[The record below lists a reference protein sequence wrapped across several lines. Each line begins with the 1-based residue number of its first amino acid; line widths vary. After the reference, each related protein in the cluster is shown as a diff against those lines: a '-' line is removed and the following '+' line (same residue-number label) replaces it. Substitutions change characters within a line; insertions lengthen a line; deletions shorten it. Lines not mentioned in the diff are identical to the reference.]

1 MATSFPWMEAAYQSA
16 MTRPVNSDQYNPDW
30 GAMKDTL
37 QVDTAGKY
45 VDWNLTADLMNRAT
59 DSEAR
64 LMTLDT
70 ANTQNLM
77 ATEYGLRSE
86 GMKLSNELS
95 KDYLKAETASDVIKI
110 GATGTA
116 QQGVQ
121 EVVNEGMWGSEAIRG
136 EATKYTA
143 DRSLDSTKVS
153 ADANKYLADQ
163 QARASIYGSDSMVKA
178 TDITAT
184 GGVAEA
190 SIGADASKYGSK
202 EAAEAQKFVATEG
215 AGAQKFSATE
225 MAGAQKYAS
234 NQEAGASRYA
244 SDAAVTQ
251 ADIGAGASRYA
262 SDAGVRQAEIGSAT
276 SRYSEDSGTTRT
288 RETLASNERSIGLS
302 GQEQRGIVETQG
314 SESRKG
320 IAAEGEEARRNLAYD
335 RAMSYRMAREGAR
348 RG

>member
-1 MATSFPWMEAAYQSA
+1 
-16 MTRPVNSDQYNPDW
+16 
-30 GAMKDTL
+30 MKDTL
-37 QVDTAGKY
+37 MVDTAGKY
-45 VDWNLTADLMNRAT
+45 VDWNLTNSLMDKAT

-64 LMTLDT
+64 LMAVDT

-95 KDYLKAETASDVIKI
+95 KDYLKAETASDVVKI

-121 EVVNEGMWGSEAIRG
+121 QVVNQGLLGSEAIRG
-136 EATKYTA
+136 QATMYSA

-163 QARASIYGSDSMVKA
+163 QARASIYGSDAGVKS

-184 GGVAEA
+184 GRVAEA

-202 EAAEAQKFVATEG
+202 EAAEAQKFVASEG
-215 AGAQKFSATE
+215 
-225 MAGAQKYAS
+225 
-234 NQEAGASRYA
+234 AGASRYA
-244 SDAAVTQ
+244 SDAGVAQAGIGAGASRYASDASVKE

-262 SDAGVRQAEIGSAT
+262 SDASVKQAEIGSAT
-276 SRYSEDSGTTRT
+276 SRYSEDSGTTRN

-320 IAAEGEEARRNLAYD
+320 IAAEGEEARRNLGYD
-335 RAMSYRMAREGAR
+335 RAMAYRMAREGAR
-348 RG
+348 RA

>member
-1 MATSFPWMEAAYQSA
+1 MEAAYQSA
-16 MTRPVNSDQYNPDW
+16 MSRPVNSDQYNSDW
-30 GAMKDTL
+30 GAMKDTFQL
-37 QVDTAGKY
+37 DTAGKY
-45 VDWNLTADLMNRAT
+45 VDWNLTSSLMDKAT

-95 KDYLKAETASDVIKI
+95 KDYLKAETASDLSKI
-110 GATGTA
+110 SATGVA

-121 EVVNEGMWGSEAIRG
+121 KVVNEGLLGAETIRG
-136 EATKYTA
+136 EATMYTA

-184 GGVAEA
+184 GGVQEA
-190 SIGADASKYGSK
+190 AIGADASKYGSK

-215 AGAQKFSATE
+215 AGAQKFAATESAGAQRFTAAE
-225 MAGAQKYAS
+225 MAGAQRYTAG
-234 NQEAGASRYA
+234 QEAGASRYA
-244 SDAAVTQ
+244 SDA
-251 ADIGAGASRYA
+251 
-262 SDAGVRQAEIGSAT
+262 GVKQAEIGSAT
-276 SRYSEDSGTTRT
+276 SRYSEDSGTLRT

-302 GQEQRGIVETQG
+302 GKEQRGIVETQG

-348 RG
+348 RA

>member
-1 MATSFPWMEAAYQSA
+1 MEAAYQSA
-16 MTRPVNSDQYNPDW
+16 MSRPVNSDQYNSDW
-30 GAMKDTL
+30 GAMKDTFQL
-37 QVDTAGKY
+37 DTAGKY
-45 VDWNLTADLMNRAT
+45 VDWNLTSSLMDKAT

-70 ANTQNLM
+70 KNTQNLM

-110 GATGTA
+110 GATGVA

-121 EVVNEGMWGSEAIRG
+121 EVVNEGLLGAETIRG
-136 EATKYTA
+136 EATMYTA

-184 GGVAEA
+184 GGVQEA
-190 SIGADASKYGSK
+190 AIGADASKYGSK
-202 EAAEAQKFVATEG
+202 EAAEAQKFAATES
-215 AGAQKFSATE
+215 AGAQRYTAAE
-225 MAGAQKYAS
+225 MAGAQKYTAG
-234 NQEAGASRYA
+234 QEAGASRYA
-244 SDAAVTQ
+244 SDA
-251 ADIGAGASRYA
+251 
-262 SDAGVRQAEIGSAT
+262 GVKQAEIGSAT
-276 SRYSEDSGTTRT
+276 SRYSEDSGTLRT

-302 GQEQRGIVETQG
+302 GKEQRGIVETQG

-348 RG
+348 RA